1 MSGATLLRGALSPV
15 SEQRERGSLFRRKA
29 VAPRRRRRNLL
40 LRIAGPL
47 GPPLALLGLPLA
59 LAAWVLSAPQFALR
73 EVVAEGGARV
83 PAAWLEG
90 ALAPLRGAN
99 LVRLELASAEARLR
113 RHPWVAEA
121 ELTKELPGRLRVAVV
136 ERQPVALLARGGGL
150 YFADQRGR
158 AIAPVGP
165 GGRAAADARGLLVV
179 EAPERAPDGLQ
190 RALEVAADLGRAN
203 PTWAGNLTR
212 VEVLGDRDFRL
223 ATAALP
229 FAALR
234 ARGRRAAEGAPPRDP
249 PPRPRHPLRGGG
261 GGRPPLRAA
270 DRRAACASVIESRA
284 TGGARA
290 ASSSRGPAACLN
302 RNQPSSASTSD
313 PPRSGCSSGQ
323 GRQGGH
329 RSRGQGARPQP
340 RHAQG
345 EHRQRRG
352 HGRGAQSRRARRPR

>member
-1 MSGATLLRGALSPV
+1 VSGVTLLRGALSPV

-59 LAAWVLSAPQFALR
+59 LAGWVLSAPQFALR

-136 ERQPVALLARGGGL
+136 ERQPVAPLARGGAL

-229 FAALR
+229 FALFVREGDVQPKVRRLETLLPDLATRYTAVAAVDLR
-234 ARGRRAAEGAPPRDP
+234 FARRIVVQPLIQSSNLVPPAAPAPPL
-249 PPRPRHPLRGGG
+249 PRG
-261 GGRPPLRAA
+261 
-270 DRRAACASVIESRA
+270 D
-284 TGGARA
+284 
-290 ASSSRGPAACLN
+290 
-302 RNQPSSASTSD
+302 QP
-313 PPRSGCSSGQ
+313 
-323 GRQGGH
+323 
-329 RSRGQGARPQP
+329 
-340 RHAQG
+340 HA
-345 EHRQRRG
+345 
-352 HGRGAQSRRARRPR
+352 

>member
-15 SEQRERGSLFRRKA
+15 FDQRERGSLFRRKA

-40 LRIAGPL
+40 LRVAGPL

-59 LAAWVLSAPQFALR
+59 LAGWVVSAPQFALR
-73 EVVAEGGARV
+73 EVVAEGGERV
-83 PAAWLEG
+83 PAVWLEG

-99 LVRLELASAEARLR
+99 LVRLELGAAEARLR

-121 ELTKELPGRLRVAVV
+121 ELTKELPGRLRVVVV
-136 ERQPVALLARGGGL
+136 ERQPVALLARGGAL

-165 GGRAAADARGLLVV
+165 GGRAAEDARGLLVV

-229 FAALR
+229 FALFVREGDVRPKVRRLETLLPDLATRYAAVAAVDLR
-234 ARGRRAAEGAPPRDP
+234 FARRIVVQPLISNGSQPAAPAPPL
-249 PPRPRHPLRGGG
+249 PRG
-261 GGRPPLRAA
+261 
-270 DRRAACASVIESRA
+270 D
-284 TGGARA
+284 
-290 ASSSRGPAACLN
+290 
-302 RNQPSSASTSD
+302 QP
-313 PPRSGCSSGQ
+313 
-323 GRQGGH
+323 
-329 RSRGQGARPQP
+329 
-340 RHAQG
+340 HA
-345 EHRQRRG
+345 
-352 HGRGAQSRRARRPR
+352 